1 MASAKMK
8 FLCSEHIQ
16 KMEKW
21 ALCREVVERADVP
34 GGCHWDRSRTDNQQA
49 GREAKESLTFCSRSR
64 VSKNKQERS
73 LGFLLDGSAL
83 GKVMNRLR
91 T

>member
-1 MASAKMK
+1 MKDVLASAKMK

-21 ALCREVVERADVP
+21 ALCREMVERADVP

-49 GREAKESLTFCSRSR
+49 GREAISFFAFVFR
-64 VSKNKQERS
+64 
-73 LGFLLDGSAL
+73 
-83 GKVMNRLR
+83 
-91 T
+91 